1 MSRSRTCAHHLRPS
15 SPAAFLHDQDPK
27 QTPAP
32 VSGSGP
38 RPTEQKFAC
47 RKRVPP
53 QHDPYRLCG
62 RTTRHAALVKGP
74 VRYCCQHTPVRTMG
88 SLVSRLA
95 VPAAPASS
103 GSPFRAPFRS
113 RSYPVR
119 RQVPRPRR
127 PWASQDSASFRN
139 PVGDHCGDD
148 CPLHRGKS
156 KKTVPYGHSFAIA
169 HLGINAPQPGELP
182 CGSWWER

>member
-62 RTTRHAALVKGP
+62 RTTSALDFIGIGDELGDLRRTAEENIPMPDAPDVKSEEVPFDPKVATVKPTLREISSLKLSGLHSTSIEQRQSTALGMPTNAARLGE
-74 VRYCCQHTPVRTMG
+74 TPSLSSSCLPTFSQRNLREG
-88 SLVSRLA
+88 S
-95 VPAAPASS
+95 
-103 GSPFRAPFRS
+103 
-113 RSYPVR
+113 
-119 RQVPRPRR
+119 
-127 PWASQDSASFRN
+127 
-139 PVGDHCGDD
+139 
-148 CPLHRGKS
+148 
-156 KKTVPYGHSFAIA
+156 
-169 HLGINAPQPGELP
+169 
-182 CGSWWER
+182 